1 VKDPAGRT
9 IDYLRLSV
17 TDRCNLRC
25 IYCMPDEGVTLVGHD
40 DILRFEEVLRL
51 AGIFRR
57 LGIEKVRVTGGEP
70 LLRRDLPELVAG
82 LSGHG
87 FEELALTTNGI
98 LLAPVAGILAGAGL
112 DRVNISLDSLRNE
125 VLSAVTR
132 GAVTREVVE
141 EAVAASLASG
151 LAPVRI
157 NCVVLRG
164 LNDGEVPDFVLWAAD
179 TGACVRFIEHMP
191 ASLSGDM
198 FLPSAEVL
206 RRASVLGTVM
216 PLAGEPGE
224 VQESWGIE
232 GTDLSFGTISPVS
245 GAAFCAGCRR
255 LRLSASGTL
264 ISCLSRAEGI
274 DLRSALRS
282 PGTGDDELAAM
293 IGRAVAE
300 KPLHHDGCTG
310 MNMWRTGG

>member
-1 VKDPAGRT
+1 VRDPAGRT

-25 IYCMPDEGVTLVGHD
+25 IYCMPGEGVSLVSHD
-40 DILRFEEVLRL
+40 EILRFEEVLRL

-70 LLRRDLPELVAG
+70 LLRRDLPGLVAG
-82 LSGHG
+82 LSGQG
-87 FEELALTTNGI
+87 FRELALTTNGI
-98 LLAPVAGILAGAGL
+98 LLAPVARTLAGAGL
-112 DRVNISLDSLRNE
+112 HRVNISLDSLRNE
-125 VLSAVTR
+125 LLSAVTR
-132 GAVTREVVE
+132 GAVTREAVE
-141 EAVAASLASG
+141 EAVSVALDAG

-164 LNDGEVPDFVLWAAD
+164 LNDGEVPDFILWASD
-179 TGACVRFIEHMP
+179 IGAGVRFIEHMP

-198 FLPSAEVL
+198 FVPSAEVIS
-206 RRASVLGTVM
+206 RASVLGRVV
-216 PLAGEPGE
+216 PLAGDPGE

-232 GTDLSFGTISPVS
+232 GTDLAFGTISPVS
-245 GAAFCAGCRR
+245 GPAFCAGCRR

-264 ISCLSRAEGI
+264 ISCLGRRDGT

-282 PGTGDDELAAM
+282 PGTADDELASM
-293 IGRAVAE
+293 IERAVAE
-300 KPLHHDGCTG
+300 KPLRHDGCTG
-310 MNMWRTGG
+310 MSMWRTGG

>member
-1 VKDPAGRT
+1 MKDPSGRT

-25 IYCMPDEGVTLVGHD
+25 IYCMPGEGVSLIGHD
-40 DILRFEEVLRL
+40 DILRFEEILRL

-70 LLRRDLPELVAG
+70 LLRRDLPGLVAG
-82 LSGHG
+82 LSGLG
-87 FEELALTTNGI
+87 FGELALTTNGV
-98 LLAPVAGILAGAGL
+98 LLAPVARTLAEAGL
-112 DRVNISLDSLRNE
+112 NRVNISLDSLRNE

-132 GAVTREVVE
+132 GAVTREVIE
-141 EAVAASLASG
+141 EAVSAALDAG

-164 LNDGEVPDFVLWAAD
+164 LNDGEVPDLVLWASD
-179 TGACVRFIEHMP
+179 IGACVRFIEHMP

-206 RRASVLGTVM
+206 RRASVLGTVV
-216 PLAGEPGE
+216 PTAGEPGE

-232 GTDLSFGTISPVS
+232 GTDLAFGTISPVS
-245 GAAFCAGCRR
+245 GTAFCAGCRR

-282 PGTGDDELAAM
+282 PGTGDEELASM
-293 IGRAVAE
+293 IRRAVAD
-300 KPLHHDGCTG
+300 KPLRHDGCTG
-310 MNMWRTGG
+310 MSMWRTGG